1 LAVRRY
7 SKRDRNVADLI
18 ADFDTSSSF
27 PFPSLSAAASGPSLL
42 DDNQTK
48 FLDSFFDGVSTDH
61 FNYNNNFSDNM
72 ANGAGLGPDLD
83 EWLATAMGAT
93 TSLGAKGGSIDLL
106 EKGIQH
112 QDALGTLDTVHT
124 CGCGDTCQCIGCA
137 AHPYNDATQ
146 EYVRSAYESMNQPPT
161 NGNITSQLTLTDPI
175 SALTAHTPS
184 STTFGNDE
192 EQTPL
197 YASDFVFGDVL
208 VLDGPCGAECEC
220 LVCTSHRQPVI
231 PCGGGER
238 MVDQA

>member
-1 LAVRRY
+1 MAVRRY

-27 PFPSLSAAASGPSLL
+27 PFPSLSAAASGLSLL

-48 FLDSFFDGVSTDH
+48 LVDNFFDEFVTILTTTT
-61 FNYNNNFSDNM
+61 NFFDNM
-72 ANGAGLGPDLD
+72 ANGAELGPDLD
-83 EWLATAMGAT
+83 EWIPTAMGAT
-93 TSLGAKGGSIDLL
+93 ASLGARGGSIGPL

-112 QDALGTLDTVHT
+112 QDAPGTLDTVHT
-124 CGCGDTCQCIGCA
+124 CGCGDTCQFIECA
-137 AHPYNDATQ
+137 ANPYNDATQ

-197 YASDFVFGDVL
+197 YASDFVFGSDL

-220 LVCTSHRQPVI
+220 LVCTSHRQPAI
-231 PCGGGER
+231 PCGGGEH